1 MIILNM
7 LWIGIDLDYNQ
18 AAFLCDAPF
27 GFQFMENLFCSFF
40 TVELMIRFLSFSVKR
55 HCLQE
60 GWFMFDAFLVIFM
73 VWDTWI
79 VTAIHSLPTGF
90 GVGSTMNTSP
100 LRVLRLLRLMRVA
113 RMARVLR
120 RVPEFMILVKGMG
133 VALRSVTSML
143 GLLVLIMYVFS
154 IIFTELFRDSNAA
167 AGIGFETVMESMN
180 TLLLHCI
187 LVDQGDILQKLLD
200 KGVTYYV
207 VMVIFLVL
215 TTMTVFNM
223 LIGVMCEQIGGTAEY
238 EREALLVEQVKERV
252 QEILPE
258 LDEDG
263 DGMISKSEFANMLNF
278 PDCVRVLSEFDVD
291 VIALVDFSEYIF
303 GRREEITY
311 GELMATVM
319 KFRGGQQVTVR
330 DVVDC
335 REFLANEIN
344 SAFRS
349 VLAIQAQTI
358 AVATT
363 SAREA
368 DSAQD
373 EKLLED
379 LKRTV
384 PDSRARTRGCCTPKI
399 RR

>member
-1 MIILNM
+1 
-7 LWIGIDLDYNQ
+7 
-18 AAFLCDAPF
+18 
-27 GFQFMENLFCSFF
+27 
-40 TVELMIRFLSFSVKR
+40 
-55 HCLQE
+55 
-60 GWFMFDAFLVIFM
+60 
-73 VWDTWI
+73 
-79 VTAIHSLPTGF
+79 
-90 GVGSTMNTSP
+90 
-100 LRVLRLLRLMRVA
+100 MRVA

-238 EREALLVEQVKERV
+238 EREALLVQQVKERV